1 MSDFR
6 ETLNENAGYVDY
18 WAGMAACQQRKQ
30 LLEDQ
35 KLQSAEMQKQ
45 NSLLEKQN
53 QIEQDRAKLEKQ
65 RLEIEQLRAKAE
77 ASERE
82 QRRLQAEQ
90 IKQVRLLMAD
100 CLESIG
106 RLKKLK
112 PTP

>member
-6 ETLNENAGYVDY
+6 ETLNDNAGYVNFY
-18 WAGMAACQQRKQ
+18 ASMAAVHQRQALMKQQG
-30 LLEDQ
+30 
-35 KLQSAEMQKQ
+35 LQTEALQAQIRE
-45 NSLLEKQN
+45 LEKQN
-53 QIEQDRAKLEKQ
+53 RIEEDRAELEKQ
-65 RLEIEQLRAKAE
+65 RLEIEEQRAEAE